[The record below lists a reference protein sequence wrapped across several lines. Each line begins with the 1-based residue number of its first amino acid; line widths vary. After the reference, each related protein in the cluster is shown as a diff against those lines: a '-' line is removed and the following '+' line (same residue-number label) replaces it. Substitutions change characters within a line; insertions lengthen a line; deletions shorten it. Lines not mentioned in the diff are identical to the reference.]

1 MLAWTFAHL
10 GGELIAFV
18 DSDDW
23 LELDMFEVLYTNLIV
38 EIIIDTWLKNNNRVT
53 VLHQDS
59 TAVTPFVNEI
69 KSINVSETPHCEY
82 REIIENLTRLSC
94 LNGKN

>member
-1 MLAWTFAHL
+1 MKSVDIFICTKPLQYINLCNIPTD
-10 GGELIAFV
+10 ESNSKILI
-18 DSDDW
+18 
-23 LELDMFEVLYTNLIV
+23 
-38 EIIIDTWLKNNNRVT
+38 KNNNRVT

-59 TAVTPFVNEI
+59 TAVTPFGNEI